1 MEMTNF
7 LQDVRYGIR
16 MLAKSPGFTAVAVI
30 TLALGIGA
38 NTAIFSVVRA
48 VLLKSLPYPEPD
60 RLMSIREFQTHKG
73 DMSVSWMNFLDWRAQ
88 NQSFER
94 MAVTRADHAVM
105 TGAGEPTLLRAGR
118 VSAAFFP
125 LLGAKPILGRSF
137 SEEEDTA
144 AAIPMT
150 VLSYSLWRTR
160 FGGDAAIVGKNVM
173 LDDEAYNVIGVM
185 PPEFNFF
192 EQKIDLYTPIGL
204 RAKIRQYLNR
214 GNHQGLT
221 ALARLRPGVSLS
233 AARAELEGIAK
244 RLELQYPE
252 TNSGDSAVITPLY
265 ESRVSE
271 IRPALLVLLGAVAC
285 VLLIACVNV
294 ANLLL
299 ARAAARSRE
308 FAIRASIGA
317 GRGRI
322 VQQLLTES
330 VLLSLIGGFLGLL
343 VATWAIGPLLRI
355 APPDIPRLGE
365 TEIDRG
371 VFVFTLLVTFFSG
384 ILFGL
389 APAFQ
394 ASRSDVN
401 TSLRESGRSSTPG
414 RPHQRLRAA
423 LLISEVSLAVVLV
436 IGSGLL
442 IRSLLKA
449 LDVNPGFRADHVLAL
464 DVNLPLPKYKEKPSW
479 VSFMNQAVERIHNLP
494 GVESAS
500 AVMCPPL
507 VGDCWDSVFS
517 MDDRPVPPQAEL
529 PSAVFNNIEPGY
541 FRTLQ
546 TPLLAGRTFTQADTQ
561 SSAPVVLINETMARR
576 WWPGG
581 NPIGKRIKQ
590 GWPKDDVPFREII
603 GIVGDLHQDGPDQP
617 LLPEVFLPA
626 GQYPFSSM
634 TILVRTKPEP
644 SSLATAAV
652 DAIHGIDADQPVSN
666 IKPMTAYL
674 SESLGSRK
682 FLTLLLGL
690 FGGLAL
696 LLATVGIYGVMAY
709 TVSLRTHELG
719 IRVAL
724 GAQRG
729 DVFGLIVGF
738 GARLALA
745 GIAIGLAGSL
755 ALARLMQSQLFG
767 VSSLD
772 PATFVAVAVLLC
784 CVAVAACYIPARRA
798 MRVDPIVA
806 LRYE

>member
-1 MEMTNF
+1 MTNF

-16 MLAKSPGFTAVAVI
+16 MLAKSPGFTAVAVL

-48 VLLKSLPYPEPD
+48 VLLESLPYPEPN
-60 RLMSIREFQTHKG
+60 RLMIIREFQTVTG
-73 DMSVSWMNFLDWRAQ
+73 DRSVSWMNFLDWRAQ
-88 NQSFER
+88 SQSFER
-94 MAVTRADHAVM
+94 MAVTRADHAIM

-125 LLGAKPILGRSF
+125 LLGAKPILGCGF
-137 SEEEDTA
+137 SEEEDNPA
-144 AAIPMT
+144 AVPAT
-150 VLSYSLWRTR
+150 VLSYGTWRTR
-160 FGGDAAIVGKNVM
+160 FGADSAIVGKSVM
-173 LDDEAYNVIGVM
+173 LDGEPYQVVGVL
-185 PPEFNFF
+185 PPDFKYFQ
-192 EQKIDLYTPIGL
+192 QKIDLYTPIGL
-204 RAKIRQYLNR
+204 RAKLHSYVLR
-214 GNHQGLT
+214 GNHQGIT
-221 ALARLRPGVSLS
+221 GLARLRPGVSLT
-233 AARAELEGIAK
+233 AARAELDGIAK
-244 RLELQYPE
+244 RLEQQYPE

-271 IRPALLVLLGAVAC
+271 IRPALLMLLGAVAC

-299 ARAAARSRE
+299 ARAAARQRE

-322 VQQLLTES
+322 VRQLLTES
-330 VLLSLIGGFLGLL
+330 VLLSLVGGVLGLL
-343 VATWAIGPLLRI
+343 VAMWVIGPLLRI
-355 APPDIPRLGE
+355 APQGIPRPGE

-371 VFVFTLLVTFFSG
+371 VFAFTLLVTFFTG

-394 ASRSDVN
+394 ASRADVN
-401 TSLRESGRSSTPG
+401 TSLRESGRSTTVG

-442 IRSLLKA
+442 IRSLVKA
-449 LDVNPGFRADHVLAL
+449 LEVNPGFRADHVLAL

-479 VSFMNQAVERIHNLP
+479 VSFMNQAVERIRNLP

-529 PSAVFNNIEPGY
+529 PNAVFNNIEPGY
-541 FRTLQ
+541 FQTMQ
-546 TPLLAGRTFTQADTQ
+546 TPLLAGRSFTAADTA
-561 SSAPVVLINETMARR
+561 SSAPVVLINGNMARR
-576 WWPGG
+576 WWLGG

-590 GWPKDDVPFREII
+590 GWPNDNSPFREIV

-617 LLPEVFLPA
+617 QLPEVFLPA
-626 GQYPFSSM
+626 AQYPFSSM
-634 TILVRTKPEP
+634 TILVRTKPDP
-644 SSLATAAV
+644 MSLATAAV
-652 DAIHGIDADQPVSN
+652 DAIHSIDADQPVSS

-674 SESLGSRK
+674 SDSLGSRK
-682 FLTLLLGL
+682 FLTLLLAL

-696 LLATVGIYGVMAY
+696 LLAAVGIYGVMAY
-709 TVSLRTHELG
+709 TVSLRTHEMG
-719 IRVAL
+719 IRMAL
-724 GAQRG
+724 GAQRR
-729 DVFGLIVGF
+729 DVFALIVGF

-745 GIAIGLAGSL
+745 GIVIGLVGSL
-755 ALARLMQSQLFG
+755 ALARLMRSQVFS

-784 CVAVAACYIPARRA
+784 CVAVAACYVPARRA

>member
-1 MEMTNF
+1 MTNF

-60 RLMSIREFQTHKG
+60 RLMSIREIQTHTG
-73 DMSVSWMNFLDWRAQ
+73 DMSVSWMNFLDWRQQ
-88 NQSFER
+88 NQSFDGL
-94 MAVTRADHAVM
+94 AVTRADRCIL
-105 TGAGEPTLLRAGR
+105 TGAGEPTQLRAGR

-125 LLGAKPILGRSF
+125 LLGAKPIVGRTF
-137 SEEEDTA
+137 SEVEDAPSA
-144 AAIPMT
+144 APAT
-150 VLSYSLWRTR
+150 VLSYALWRTR
-160 FGGDAAIVGKNVM
+160 FGADPTIVGKGVM
-173 LDDEAYNVIGVM
+173 LDGEAYNIVGVLR
-185 PPEFNFF
+185 PDFKFF
-192 EQKIDLYTPIGL
+192 QLKIDLYTPIGL
-204 RAKIRQYLNR
+204 RAKLPSYLNR

-221 ALARLRPGVSLS
+221 ALARLRPGVPVS
-233 AARAELEGIAK
+233 AARLELDTIMK
-244 RLELQYPE
+244 RLEQQYPE
-252 TNSGDSAVITPLY
+252 TNSGEGAIITPLY
-265 ESRVSE
+265 ESRVSG
-271 IRPALLVLLGAVAC
+271 IRPALLLLLGAVAC
-285 VLLIACVNV
+285 VLLIACVNM

-299 ARAAARSRE
+299 ARAAARQRE

-322 VQQLLTES
+322 VRQLLTES
-330 VLLSLIGGFLGLL
+330 LLLSLLGGILGLL
-343 VATWAIGPLLRI
+343 IAVWAIGPLLRI
-355 APPDIPRLGE
+355 APQDIPRLAD
-365 TEIDRG
+365 TEVDRE
-371 VFVFTLLVTFFSG
+371 VFAFTLAVIFLTG
-384 ILFGL
+384 TLFGL

-394 ASRSDVN
+394 ASRADVN
-401 TSLRESGRSSTPG
+401 TSLRESGRSATPG
-414 RPHQRLRAA
+414 RHRQRLRAV

-449 LDVNPGFRADHVLAL
+449 MAVNPGFRADHVLAL
-464 DVNLPLPKYKEKPSW
+464 DVNLPLAKYKEKPTW
-479 VSFMNQAVERIHNLP
+479 VTFMNQAVERVRNLP

-507 VGDCWDSVFS
+507 GGECWDSVFVF
-517 MDDRPVPPQAEL
+517 DDRPVPPQAEL
-529 PSAVFNNIEPGY
+529 PSAVFNIAEPHY
-541 FRTLQ
+541 FETIH
-546 TPLLAGRTFTQADTQ
+546 TPVLAGRGFTDADTQ
-561 SSAPVVLINETMARR
+561 KSAPVVLINETMAKR
-576 WWPGG
+576 WWPNG

-590 GWPKDDVPFREII
+590 GWPKDDVPFREIV
-603 GIVGDLHQDGPDQP
+603 GIVSDIHQEGTDQP
-617 LLPEVFLPA
+617 ELPEVFAPA
-626 GQYPFSSM
+626 AQYPFNTM
-634 TILVRTKPEP
+634 TILARTKPLP
-644 SSLATAAV
+644 MSLATAAV
-652 DAIHGIDADQPVSN
+652 SAIQSLDSDQPVYN
-666 IKPMTAYL
+666 VKPLAAYF
-674 SESLGSRK
+674 SESLASRK
-682 FLTLLLGL
+682 FSTLLLAL

-696 LLATVGIYGVMAY
+696 LLAAVGIYGVMAY
-709 TVSLRTHELG
+709 TVSLRTHEMG
-719 IRVAL
+719 IRMAL

-784 CVAVAACYIPARRA
+784 CVAVVACCIPARRA